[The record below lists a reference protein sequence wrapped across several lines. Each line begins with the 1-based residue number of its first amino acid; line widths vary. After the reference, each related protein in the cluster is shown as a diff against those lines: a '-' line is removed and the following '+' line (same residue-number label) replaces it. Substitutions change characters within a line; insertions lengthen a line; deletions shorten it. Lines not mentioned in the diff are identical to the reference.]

1 MPKRSLRKKRIH
13 IKTELR
19 FHHTTGFLRRHHA
32 LTFANAG
39 AVHHPDE
46 RRAELA
52 VCGDA
57 VLRGLED
64 VAVVLLHLQRAAEVR
79 FIQSLAVFVCRSS
92 VSAL

>member
-19 FHHTTGFLRRHHA
+19 FQNITGFLQRHHT

-64 VAVVLLHLQRAAEVR
+64 VAVVLLHLQRAVEAR
-79 FIQSLAVFVCRSS
+79 FIQSLAV
-92 VSAL
+92 